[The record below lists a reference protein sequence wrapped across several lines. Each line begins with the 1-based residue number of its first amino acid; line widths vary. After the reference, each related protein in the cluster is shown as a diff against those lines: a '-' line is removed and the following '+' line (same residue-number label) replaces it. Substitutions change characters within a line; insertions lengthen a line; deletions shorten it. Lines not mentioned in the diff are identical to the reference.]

1 MVNLYLTNYLD
12 NEAGAGLLMFAL
24 EKPVTGC
31 WLCHDTSRV
40 TLVTLVMTCVTGIVT
55 FTRVS

>member
-1 MVNLYLTNYLD
+1 MKTNLVSLITR
-12 NEAGAGLLMFAL
+12 EAGAGLLMFAL

-31 WLCHDTSRV
+31 WHHDTSRV